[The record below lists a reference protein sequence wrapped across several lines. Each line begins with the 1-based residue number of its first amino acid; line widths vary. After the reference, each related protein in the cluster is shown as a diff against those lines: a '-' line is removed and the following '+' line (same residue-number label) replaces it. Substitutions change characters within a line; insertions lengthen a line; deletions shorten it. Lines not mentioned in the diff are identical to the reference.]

1 MVFSSMA
8 ASDLMDSLFI
18 SASRVLKLK
27 GSAIFE
33 TFPFGLLNAKE
44 IIGRFLSLDS
54 VAGDDNTESLL
65 IFNKPHCDGDFPLLR
80 LLVVAFGETQLFA
93 VNISGRLDSC
103 KDRHNHYFYASSQ
116 IMLQNT

>member
-1 MVFSSMA
+1 M
-8 ASDLMDSLFI
+8 L
-18 SASRVLKLK
+18 

-103 KDRHNHYFYASSQ
+103 KNRYNQHFMTSS
-116 IMLQNT
+116 